1 MELDDFATAIP
12 DLERVVAGDPKFDY
26 HRAAGLLADAY
37 AKTGQYQRATSLFEQ
52 VTQFS
57 TTPETLYN
65 YANYLKLL
73 GRGEGAREWTQTSVV
88 TSKPAN
94 GDQVK
99 TGQRMWPGTSFFYPV
114 FSWSGKPVFVL
125 QLRGPHFRI

>member
-1 MELDDFATAIP
+1 MIEDSPTGPARKGSALSAIGIGGLIAGTLDLIQASILFGIRIP
-12 DLERVVAGDPKFDY
+12 
-26 HRAAGLLADAY
+26 RA
-37 AKTGQYQRATSLFEQ
+37 
-52 VTQFS
+52 
-57 TTPETLYN
+57 
-65 YANYLKLL
+65 
-73 GRGEGAREWTQTSVV
+73 SVV